1 MTFSDYIEEVAAQ
14 GWARVSV
21 APGEWVAVV
30 PNDTHTAFGGT
41 LWKRA
46 DDGNDYTEGVTEGHP
61 VSAALDYEAAARA
74 IALIIKAEVAA

>member
-1 MTFSDYIEEVAAQ
+1 MTFTDYIEQVAAQ
-14 GWARVSV
+14 GWARVDV

-30 PNDTHTAFGGT
+30 PNDAHTAFGGT

-46 DDGNDYTEGVTEGHP
+46 QDGNDYTEGVTEGHP

-74 IALIIKAEVAA
+74 IAVMIKREVGA

>member
-1 MTFSDYIEEVAAQ
+1 MTHTDYIEQVAAQ
-14 GWARVSV
+14 GWARVDV

-30 PNDTHTAFGGT
+30 PNDAHTAFGGT

-46 DDGNDYTEGVTEGHP
+46 ADGNDYTEGVTEGHP

-74 IALIIKAEVAA
+74 IAVMIKREVGA

>member
-41 LWKRA
+41 RWKRA

-74 IALIIKAEVAA
+74 IAMIIKAEVAA